1 MLTVSR
7 AMRVPAMAAAGAL
20 AVSPA
25 FAHGVAGNRF
35 FPATIATDDPAVADE
50 LSLPT
55 ASWSTTADD
64 PSAVQTDVAA
74 EYSKRLTSKFGVSL
88 AGDWTHLQGTAG
100 SAAVSGFQNLETTFK
115 YQGLTDARH
124 EAIVSGGV
132 SVEWG
137 GTGSDRVGAD
147 RFSTITPTL
156 YFGKGAGDLPDSLA
170 WLQPAAVTGSLGY
183 AIPASGDGPRTLRSG
198 VAVEYSLPYLHSH
211 VRDLGLPD
219 FVNHLTPLVEM
230 TFRTPLANGQGTQTT
245 GSINPGAI
253 WAGQHYQLGLE
264 AMIPL
269 NRDSGKA
276 VGAVIQV
283 HFYLDDLFPRSIGKP
298 IW

>member
-1 MLTVSR
+1 MLTISR
-7 AMRVPAMAAAGAL
+7 AWRVPAAALAAALTA
-20 AVSPA
+20 APA

-35 FPATIATDDPAVADE
+35 FPATISTDDPAVADE

-55 ASWSTTADD
+55 ASWSTTSDD
-64 PSAVQTDVAA
+64 PSAVQTDIAA
-74 EYSKRLTSKFGVSL
+74 EYSKRITSRFGVSF
-88 AGDWTHLQGTAG
+88 AGDWTHLRGPDG
-100 SAAVSGFQNLETTFK
+100 AASGFQNLETTFK
-115 YQGLTDARH
+115 FQGLTNARH

-137 GTGSDRVGAD
+137 GTGSEKVGAE
-147 RFSTITPTL
+147 RISSLTPTL
-156 YFGKGAGDLPDSLA
+156 YFGKGAGDLPDTLG
-170 WLQPAAVTGSLGY
+170 WLQPAAMTGSLGY
-183 AIPASGDGPRTLRSG
+183 AIPASGGGAKVLKSG
-198 VAVEYSLPYLHSH
+198 VALEYSLPYLHAH

-219 FVNHLTPLVEM
+219 FINHVTPLVEM
-230 TFRTPLANGQGTQTT
+230 SFETPVANGQGAPTT
-245 GSINPGAI
+245 GTINPGAI
-253 WAGQHYQLGLE
+253 WAGQHYQVGVE

-283 HFYLDDLFPRSIGKP
+283 HFYLDDLFPHSIGKP